1 MYGRT
6 RRRKVKKGETHTKA
20 RKQRGG
26 MSQPGVF
33 QSTTHAVGSNKL
45 TFLERLKRG
54 FSSVPRSLESSTK
67 RFYRALGM
75 NGGSPCGYMGGKS
88 YGKKTQKKHYRRRRK
103 H

>member
-1 MYGRT
+1 MYVRT
-6 RRRKVKKGETHTKA
+6 HRRKVKKGKRPTKA

-26 MSQPGVF
+26 MVQPGVL
-33 QSTTHAVGSNKL
+33 QNPTHAVSLKKP

-54 FSSVPRSLESSTK
+54 ISSVPRK
-67 RFYRALGM
+67 FYRALSM
-75 NGGSPCGYMGGKS
+75 KGGSPCGYMGGKS

>member
-1 MYGRT
+1 MYVRT
-6 RRRKVKKGETHTKA
+6 HRRKVKKGKRPTKA

-26 MSQPGVF
+26 MGQPGVL
-33 QSTTHAVGSNKL
+33 QSAEQAVGLKKP

-54 FSSVPRSLESSTK
+54 ISSVPRSLESSTK

-75 NGGSPCGYMGGKS
+75 NGGSSCGYMGGKS
-88 YGKKTQKKHYRRRRK
+88 YGKKTQKKHYRRPK